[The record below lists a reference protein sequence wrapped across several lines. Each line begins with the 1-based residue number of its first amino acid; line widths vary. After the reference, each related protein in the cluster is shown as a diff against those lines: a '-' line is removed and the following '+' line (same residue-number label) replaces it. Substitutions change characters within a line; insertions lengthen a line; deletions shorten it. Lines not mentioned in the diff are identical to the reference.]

1 MFLIILPWACLQYIE
16 FFVILPFCDIIYKN
30 TYFYFLYIYL
40 SIGSHIRPNFHD
52 HTCHE
57 DPFTKLKKEVDQ
69 AMESIKQEEMK
80 HIIVPSKYLFIYL
93 HFQYTSVSDAEY
105 IQKRKKFNRNH
116 SSTSYILG
124 SCRQNH
130 RNRMREYLVSW
141 MALTVNKQ
149 GWYKKVSDNSKYSK
163 RKG

>member
-1 MFLIILPWACLQYIE
+1 M
-16 FFVILPFCDIIYKN
+16 
-30 TYFYFLYIYL
+30 YL

-80 HIIVPSKYLFIYL
+80 HIIVPSKYLYIYL
-93 HFQYTSVSDAEY
+93 HFQYASVSNAEY

-116 SSTSYILG
+116 SGTSYILG

-149 GWYKKVSDNSKYSK
+149 GWYKKVSDKSKYSK
-163 RKG
+163 RRN

>member
-1 MFLIILPWACLQYIE
+1 M
-16 FFVILPFCDIIYKN
+16 
-30 TYFYFLYIYL
+30 YL

-80 HIIVPSKYLFIYL
+80 HIIVPSKYIFNTLLYPIL
-93 HFQYTSVSDAEY
+93 NTY

>member
-1 MFLIILPWACLQYIE
+1 MYYHITKVIINTE
-16 FFVILPFCDIIYKN
+16 FYYL
-30 TYFYFLYIYL
+30 YL

-93 HFQYTSVSDAEY
+93 HFQYASVSDAEY
-105 IQKRKKFNRNH
+105 IHTEAEEIQ
-116 SSTSYILG
+116 
-124 SCRQNH
+124 
-130 RNRMREYLVSW
+130 
-141 MALTVNKQ
+141 
-149 GWYKKVSDNSKYSK
+149 
-163 RKG
+163 

>member
-1 MFLIILPWACLQYIE
+1 MYLQISIL
-16 FFVILPFCDIIYKN
+16 
-30 TYFYFLYIYL
+30 YL
-40 SIGSHIRPNFHD
+40 SIGTHIRPNFHD

-93 HFQYTSVSDAEY
+93 HFQYASVSDAEY

-116 SSTSYILG
+116 SGTSYILG

-149 GWYKKVSDNSKYSK
+149 GWYKKVSDKSKYSK
-163 RKG
+163 RRG

>member
-16 FFVILPFCDIIYKN
+16 FFVILPFCDIMYKY
-30 TYFYFLYIYL
+30 TYFYFLYLYL

-93 HFQYTSVSDAEY
+93 HFQYASVSDAEY
-105 IQKRKKFNRNH
+105 IHTEAEEIQ
-116 SSTSYILG
+116 
-124 SCRQNH
+124 
-130 RNRMREYLVSW
+130 
-141 MALTVNKQ
+141 
-149 GWYKKVSDNSKYSK
+149 
-163 RKG
+163 

>member
-1 MFLIILPWACLQYIE
+1 M
-16 FFVILPFCDIIYKN
+16 
-30 TYFYFLYIYL
+30 YL

-69 AMESIKQEEMK
+69 AMESIKREEMK

-93 HFQYTSVSDAEY
+93 HFQYASVSDAEY

-116 SSTSYILG
+116 SGTSYILG

-149 GWYKKVSDNSKYSK
+149 GWYKKVSDKSKNSK
-163 RKG
+163 RRN

>member
-1 MFLIILPWACLQYIE
+1 
-16 FFVILPFCDIIYKN
+16 
-30 TYFYFLYIYL
+30 
-40 SIGSHIRPNFHD
+40 
-52 HTCHE
+52 
-57 DPFTKLKKEVDQ
+57 
-69 AMESIKQEEMK
+69 MESIKQEEMK

-93 HFQYTSVSDAEY
+93 HFQYASVSDAEY

-116 SSTSYILG
+116 SGTSYILG

-149 GWYKKVSDNSKYSK
+149 GWYKKVSDKSKNSK
-163 RKG
+163 RRN

>member
-1 MFLIILPWACLQYIE
+1 M
-16 FFVILPFCDIIYKN
+16 
-30 TYFYFLYIYL
+30 YL

-80 HIIVPSKYLFIYL
+80 HIIVPSKYIFNTLLYPIL
-93 HFQYTSVSDAEY
+93 NTY
-105 IQKRKKFNRNH
+105 IQRKKFNRNH

-149 GWYKKVSDNSKYSK
+149 GWYKKVSDKSKYSK
-163 RKG
+163 RRG